1 MRAAIDETNR
11 RRKIQSEYNEAH
23 GITPQSVQKKVREVI
38 EIARKEAENSPLTKL
53 PGAKKKMTA
62 KEKDK
67 LIASLTSEMKDAA
80 AHLDFETA
88 AYLRDRIRALRE
100 TK

>member
-1 MRAAIDETNR
+1 MSKA
-11 RRKIQSEYNEAH
+11 
-23 GITPQSVQKKVREVI
+23 VREVI
-38 EIARKEAENSPLTKL
+38 EISRKAAEDSPLGKL
-53 PGAKKKMTA
+53 NGAKKKMTA

-67 LIASLTSEMKDAA
+67 LIASLTTEMKDAA